1 MKPTLTTLFLVCL
14 SSIAYS
20 QEHRLEIGT
29 RTGCSGRGI
38 CSIISTPD
46 PINKT
51 TKNANN
57 ASIIL
62 TVDGST
68 VLRVYREKLT
78 QEELD
83 RILGTSILSKSKETS
98 EFIMEEA
105 LPLPEEISALTATT
119 RSKQIH
125 ILEAKTYPTVITEE
139 YIDITIIDPEK
150 K

>member
-1 MKPTLTTLFLVCL
+1 MKLILTTLFLVYL
-14 SSIAYS
+14 STSALS
-20 QEHRLEIGT
+20 QEYRLEIGT

-38 CSIISTPD
+38 CTITSTPNPVD
-46 PINKT
+46 KT
-51 TKNANN
+51 AKNTNN

-62 TVDGST
+62 AANGST

-83 RILGTSILSKSKETS
+83 HILGGPIPSKGKEAS

-105 LPLPEEISALTATT
+105 LPLPEEIIAITATDK
-119 RSKQIH
+119 SKQLSV
-125 ILEAKTYPTVITEE
+125 LEAKIYPTVITDE
-139 YIDITIIDPEK
+139 YIDITILDPEK